1 VKKLILLI
9 CMSAMGSLCWAQT
22 APPLGAASSFSV
34 LGAAVTCTST
44 VITGDVGATG
54 AFTPSGCIIAGGA
67 PPATNAAAAET
78 ALTSAFNAI
87 NPISPINCG
96 ATFATT
102 AAFLA
107 SVPVTGLPPGVY
119 CFSGAVT
126 FTDTT
131 LTLDGSGVPNPI
143 WIFEVNGAVT
153 GTAFQVVMVNGQACN
168 VFWSING
175 AVTLSSTTTVPLL
188 FQGNILASGAITIT
202 GDITGGSLIGR
213 ALASG
218 AVTLTSINIQGSCA
232 LLAQGQAQGQAS
244 CTDND
249 HEKDNDREHEKEKEH
264 ERERERDR

>member
-1 VKKLILLI
+1 MKRLMLVIYIIL
-9 CMSAMGSLCWAQT
+9 SMGSLCWAQT
-22 APPLGAASSFSV
+22 APSLGAAVSFSV
-34 LGAAVTCTST
+34 LGNALTCTST

-54 AFTPSGCIIAGGA
+54 AFTNTGCIIAGGT
-67 PPATNAAAAET
+67 PLTTNALAAEA

-87 NPISPINCG
+87 NPINPSNCN
-96 ATFATT
+96 ATETGN
-102 AAFLA
+102 LA
-107 SVPVTGLPPGVY
+107 GVTLTPGVY
-119 CFSGAVT
+119 CFSGAAT
-126 FTDTT
+126 LTGT

-168 VFWSING
+168 VFWSVNG
-175 AVTLSSTTTVPLL
+175 AVTLSSSTTVPLL
-188 FQGNILASGAITIT
+188 FQGNILASGAITM
-202 GDITGGSLIGR
+202 TGGSLIGR

-249 HEKDNDREHEKEKEH
+249 HEKDKDKDRDHEKDKDKGHEKEKEKN
-264 ERERERDR
+264 RDR